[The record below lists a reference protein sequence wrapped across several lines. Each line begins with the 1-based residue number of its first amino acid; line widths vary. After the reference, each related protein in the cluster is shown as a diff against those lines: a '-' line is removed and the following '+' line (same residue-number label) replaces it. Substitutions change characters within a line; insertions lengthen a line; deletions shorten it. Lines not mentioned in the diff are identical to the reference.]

1 MSLRLF
7 RWARA
12 YALSPRLCAVV
23 LLGGYAALVS
33 VAYEST
39 VRPGSLGLQ
48 VAQCGN
54 DFCVTRVIPGSA
66 AWSFHMRP
74 GMVVYEINGTPVKDY
89 NPDQFPATAIREIDV
104 VTGSGD
110 TIHVELGPNPLAESP
125 MKFYLWILGGAFVL
139 LGSVV
144 VVRRPDLRSAW
155 LFWAFSGIMA
165 AALAAGPSATGPA
178 SSWARILEGLA
189 VIGIGA
195 VVLPFASSLIQGTPP
210 FQCWRPT
217 ILIAPILG
225 TLLALFYGLS
235 LLFTPSWFSVL
246 QPVILLYTS
255 LSALCAVILLAFE
268 SIRKRRTSDHYQTSI
283 PLFGIGLGILPF
295 AAFSIV
301 PISAGWPAL
310 VPEHVSILFLVF
322 MPAAFAYAILQHQLL
337 GIRRLVHR
345 GMVYALATSGLF
357 VLAVTGFN
365 FVAPSIH
372 ATNRYGPSIFAG
384 ILVLAVILFI
394 FLRRAARY
402 VIDRFIYRDTADLM
416 SFWGAVHRHFSS
428 SDDTKEVAEVMAE
441 HLVDTFNLESAL
453 LFLTDDG
460 SRPAAQAGS
469 RAGETLIRIYPGLQR
484 WIETTGETPITEMRW
499 ESDSLLVVNLLLGD
513 RRLGNILLGP
523 KKGGDVFLEA
533 EKNMIA
539 TLAPVISLGLG
550 KTLLSEELRELNRRM
565 INAQEAERAR
575 VAADIHDGPLQ
586 KATLL
591 VAAAGTNQQ
600 DRTEIAR
607 QLVQDLREVGSRLRP
622 AILDDLGIVAA
633 VDWLLEGT
641 AKRHGMSVHFQL
653 NGIAEEARF
662 DADVELTLFRIAQEA
677 VNNVVKHSRG
687 SMLTV
692 SLSGSS
698 NRLILNVE
706 DDGVGFDMG
715 KGRNGGSGLSGMS
728 ERATQVNGWVVVTS
742 KTGVGTLVTADVP
755 MLELKYE

>member
-1 MSLRLF
+1 
-7 RWARA
+7 
-12 YALSPRLCAVV
+12 
-23 LLGGYAALVS
+23 
-33 VAYEST
+33 
-39 VRPGSLGLQ
+39 
-48 VAQCGN
+48 
-54 DFCVTRVIPGSA
+54 
-66 AWSFHMRP
+66 
-74 GMVVYEINGTPVKDY
+74 
-89 NPDQFPATAIREIDV
+89 
-104 VTGSGD
+104 
-110 TIHVELGPNPLAESP
+110 
-125 MKFYLWILGGAFVL
+125 MKFYLWILGGTFAL

-165 AALAAGPSATGPA
+165 AALGAGPSAAGPA
-178 SSWARILEGLA
+178 PSWARILEGLA

-195 VVLPFASSLIQGTPP
+195 VVLSFASSLVQGTSPSRRWSP
-210 FQCWRPT
+210 AIQV
-217 ILIAPILG
+217 APILG
-225 TLLALFYGLS
+225 VLIALLYGLS
-235 LLFTPSWFSVL
+235 LLFAPSWYSVL
-246 QPVILLYTS
+246 QPVIYLYTS
-255 LSALCAVILLAFE
+255 LFALCAVILLALQ
-268 SIRKRRTSDHYQTSI
+268 SIRRRHTSDHYQSSI

-295 AAFSIV
+295 AVLSIV
-301 PISAGWPAL
+301 PKSAGWSEL
-310 VPEHVSILFLVF
+310 VPQHVSIMFLAL
-322 MPAAFAYAILQHQLL
+322 MPVAFAYAILQHQLL

-357 VLAVTGFN
+357 VLAVIGFN
-365 FVAPSIH
+365 FVAPSID

-384 ILVLAVILFI
+384 MLVLAVVLFI

-416 SFWGAVHRHFSS
+416 SFWGAVDHFSS
-428 SDDTKEVAEVMAE
+428 SDDTKEVAKAMTE
-441 HLVDTFNLESAL
+441 HLVGTFNLESAL
-453 LFLTDDG
+453 LFLDDDV
-460 SRPAAQAGS
+460 SQSLPAAQAGS
-469 RAGETLIRIYPGLQR
+469 RARETLVRIYPDLQR
-484 WIETTGETPITEMRW
+484 LIETAGEAPITELRW

-523 KKGGDVFLEA
+523 KKGGDVFLET
-533 EKNMIA
+533 EKSMIA

-565 INAQEAERAR
+565 INAQEMERAR

-591 VAAAGTNQQ
+591 VAAAGTDQRN
-600 DRTEIAR
+600 RTEIAR

-662 DADVELTLFRIAQEA
+662 DADVELALFRIAQEA

-687 SMLTV
+687 NMLTV
-692 SLSGSS
+692 SLSRSS

-706 DDGVGFDMG
+706 DDGVGFDIG
-715 KGRNGGSGLSGMS
+715 KSRNGGSGLSGMR
-728 ERATQVNGWVVVTS
+728 ERATQVDGSVVVTS

-755 MLELKYE
+755 MIELKYE